1 MSDLTGKTALV
12 TGGLQGV
19 GLGVARSL
27 AGAGARLAI
36 HDRPGRDHQAVCDA
50 LAAMGAEDVR
60 FFAADLAD
68 EAQIKTMLAE
78 LIGWHAPDILV
89 NNAGIGQTAP
99 LAELPRAVWD
109 EVLAINLS
117 APMTLMQALLPGM
130 ATRGYGRVI
139 NIASIH
145 GLVGNP
151 GKAAYATAK
160 HGLIG
165 LTRVAAME
173 YAEAGSRASGGVT
186 ANCICPGWVDTPLVQ
201 GMVADRQAAL
211 GGVDRDVAIADLL
224 GSKQPTRRGI
234 DADEIGAMALWLT
247 DPLSHNV
254 TGAALPLDGGWTA
267 H

>member
-1 MSDLTGKTALV
+1 MAKLTGKTALI
-12 TGGLQGV
+12 TGAFQGV
-19 GLGVARSL
+19 GLGVAEAFAC
-27 AGAGARLAI
+27 AGASVIL
-36 HDRPGRDHQAVCDA
+36 HDRPGRDPADLCARMTELGAGAVTV
-50 LAAMGAEDVR
+50 L
-60 FFAADLAD
+60 AADLALRAEVD
-68 EAQIKTMLAE
+68 AMLAG
-78 LIGWHAPDILV
+78 LGGTAVDILV
-89 NNAGIGQTAP
+89 NNAGIGQTGP
-99 LAELPRAVWD
+99 LADLSRATWD

-117 APMTLMQALLPGM
+117 APFAMMQGLLPGM
-130 ATRGYGRVI
+130 AERGYGRVI

-165 LTRVAAME
+165 LSRVAAME

-186 ANCICPGWVDTPLVQ
+186 VNAICPGWVDTPLVQ
-201 GMVADRQAAL
+201 GMVAARQEAL
-211 GGVDRDVAIADLL
+211 NSTREEAIADLL
-224 GSKQPTRRGI
+224 GTKQPTRRGI
-234 DADEIGAMALWLT
+234 DPAEIGAMALWLT